1 MINYT
6 WNCKVVDAYPQDGT
20 YSDVVY
26 NVHWNLKA
34 VSDQKIPQP
43 PVPACE
49 PQPEDEFYSASSYGT
64 QSLDV
69 SDITSFIP
77 FADLTEAEVVA
88 WTEAAMGEE
97 AVASLK
103 AGLDAQIEQ
112 EINPSSIQ
120 LTIGEPIPAE

>member
-6 WNCKVVDAYPQDGT
+6 WNCKVVDAYPQDGE
-20 YSDVVY
+20 YADVVY
-26 NVHWNLKA
+26 NVHWNLLA
-34 VSDQKIPQP
+34 VSDQLN
-43 PVPACE
+43 
-49 PQPEDEFYSASSYGT
+49 PEGDAYQAFSYGT

-97 AVASLK
+97 AVESLK

-120 LTIGEPIPAE
+120 LTVGEPVEA

>member
-6 WNCKVVDAYPQDGT
+6 WNCKVVDAYPQDGE
-20 YSDVVY
+20 YADVVY
-26 NVHWNLKA
+26 NVHWNLLA
-34 VSDQKIPQP
+34 VSDQLN
-43 PVPACE
+43 
-49 PQPEDEFYSASSYGT
+49 PEGDAYQSSSYGT

-77 FADLTEAEVVA
+77 FADLTEAQVEA

-97 AVASLK
+97 EVESLY

-120 LTIGEPIPAE
+120 LTIGEPVPAE

>member
-20 YSDVVY
+20 YADVVY
-26 NVHWNLKA
+26 NVHWNLLA
-34 VSDQKIPQP
+34 VSDQLN
-43 PVPACE
+43 
-49 PQPEDEFYSASSYGT
+49 PEGVAYQSSSYGAQT
-64 QSLDV
+64 LDT

-120 LTIGEPIPAE
+120 LTIGEPVSPVE

>member
-6 WNCKVVDAYPQDGT
+6 WNCKVVDAYPQDGE
-20 YSDVVY
+20 YADVVY

-34 VSDQKIPQP
+34 VSDLKIPQP
-43 PVPACE
+43 PVPAGE
-49 PQPEDEFYSASSYGT
+49 PQPEDQFYSAFSYGT

-69 SDITSFIP
+69 SDISDFIP
-77 FADLTEAEVVA
+77 FADLTEAQVQGWVES
-88 WTEAAMGEE
+88 AMGEE
-97 AVASLK
+97 QVASLK

-120 LTIGEPIPAE
+120 LVIGEPVEA

>member
-6 WNCKVVDAYPQDGT
+6 WNCKIVDAYPQDGE

-43 PVPACE
+43 PVPAGE
-49 PQPEDEFYSASSYGT
+49 PQPEDQFYSASSYGT

-69 SDITSFIP
+69 SDISDFIP
-77 FADLTEAEVVA
+77 FADLTEAQVQSWVES
-88 WTEAAMGEE
+88 AMGEE
-97 AVASLK
+97 QVASLK

-120 LTIGEPIPAE
+120 LVIGEPVPAE

>member
-6 WNCKVVDAYPQDGT
+6 WNCKVVDAYPQDGA
-20 YSDVVY
+20 YADVVY
-26 NVHWNLKA
+26 NVHWNLLA
-34 VSDQKIPQP
+34 VSDQLN
-43 PVPACE
+43 
-49 PQPEDEFYSASSYGT
+49 PEGEAYQSSSYGT

-69 SDITSFIP
+69 SDISDFIP
-77 FADLTEAEVVA
+77 FADLTEAQVQGWVES
-88 WTEAAMGEE
+88 AMGEE

-120 LTIGEPIPAE
+120 LVVGEPVPAE

>member
-6 WNCKVVDAYPQDGT
+6 WNCKIVDAYPQDGE
-20 YSDVVY
+20 YADVVY
-26 NVHWNLKA
+26 NVHWNLLA
-34 VSDQKIPQP
+34 VSDQLN
-43 PVPACE
+43 
-49 PQPEDEFYSASSYGT
+49 PEGVAYQSSSYGT
-64 QSLDV
+64 QILDV

-120 LTIGEPIPAE
+120 LVVGEPVPSVE

>member
-6 WNCKVVDAYPQDGT
+6 WNCKIVDAYPQDGA
-20 YSDVVY
+20 YADVVY

-34 VSDQKIPQP
+34 VSDQLN
-43 PVPACE
+43 
-49 PQPEDEFYSASSYGT
+49 PEGVAYQSFSYET

-69 SDITSFIP
+69 SDISDFIP
-77 FADLTEAEVVA
+77 FADLTEAEVQGWV
-88 WTEAAMGEE
+88 ESAMGEE

-120 LTIGEPIPAE
+120 LVVGEPVPSVE